1 MIKVTQAAIKQIK
14 EELKEIATD
23 VKEPY
28 IRLYMALGWGGPR
41 LQLALEESTH
51 EKDKVTE
58 VDGVKFV
65 IDENQAPYFNNVK
78 LDYTKGMFG
87 MGEYKLIRL

>member
-28 IRLYMALGWGGPR
+28 IRLYMALG
-41 LQLALEESTH
+41 
-51 EKDKVTE
+51 
-58 VDGVKFV
+58 
-65 IDENQAPYFNNVK
+65 
-78 LDYTKGMFG
+78 
-87 MGEYKLIRL
+87 